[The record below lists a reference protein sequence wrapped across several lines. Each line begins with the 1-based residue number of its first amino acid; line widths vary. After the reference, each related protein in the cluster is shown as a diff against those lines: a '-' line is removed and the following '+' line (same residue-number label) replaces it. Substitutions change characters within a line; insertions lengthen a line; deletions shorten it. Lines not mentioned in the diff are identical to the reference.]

1 MLKNLRI
8 HLNFLHCVLEYS
20 ASYKRQATQITG
32 QRSAGPHD
40 ASNAVDGKDDTC
52 SQTIKTPRDALPW
65 WQVDLDEKVNITFI
79 QVKNSGRH
87 PTSFRAYVRYDVGSD
102 GMACGNFHVFVGDET
117 RIIRCQPLYGR
128 SVKIVGT
135 TKQDSLSLCE
145 VQVFNDSG
153 WLTWLLFGVRGNFGS
168 GKNFQEQRPSVSH
181 SQTYNFH

>member
-1 MLKNLRI
+1 MN
-8 HLNFLHCVLEYS
+8 LNFLHCVLEYS

-32 QRSAGPHD
+32 QRSPGPYD

-102 GMACGNFHVFVGDET
+102 GMACGDLHVFAGDET

-128 SVKIVGT
+128 SVKIVGKT
-135 TKQDSLSLCE
+135 WHDSLSLCE

-153 WLTWLLFGVRGNFGS
+153 WLGS
-168 GKNFQEQRPSVSH
+168 LGSLRVLAIKKFIALSERA
-181 SQTYNFH
+181 